1 MSAYM
6 TIQNKTLR
14 NHYFEASIAT
24 PPKETL
30 SNTLPINSRCS
41 THPSTIQASSTRGE
55 STLKVRELLSRGCS
69 NSVDGKGGQAV

>member
-30 SNTLPINSRCS
+30 STLSPPLSINSRYS
-41 THPSTIQASSTRGE
+41 THPST
-55 STLKVRELLSRGCS
+55 
-69 NSVDGKGGQAV
+69 N

>member
-1 MSAYM
+1 MCASCPLRLMSAYM

-30 SNTLPINSRCS
+30 SNTLSINSRCS
-41 THPSTIQASSTRGE
+41 THPSTI
-55 STLKVRELLSRGCS
+55 
-69 NSVDGKGGQAV
+69 